1 MKCPSCG
8 YEEKYDAKVC
18 SFCSAPLQPDE
29 EEADEDHGK
38 GPGLSPRSGEAM
50 KKEEEAK
57 QLLEKMW
64 REKEAKEKATEER
77 RRQRLKGHAITGA
90 LTFAILNI
98 LLGLPGSLHPL
109 RLVVILFFSAVFG
122 LPLGYLI
129 SLWGGGLMKGAVI
142 SSGVFVLLRIVL
154 SVPALFQSSSPVM
167 VLFYAVLGG
176 VVAGAIPG
184 AIIGWHVDLDRT

>member
-18 SFCSAPLQPDE
+18 SFCSTLLQPDE
-29 EEADEDHGK
+29 EEPHGNQGDVRELPPHVLEK
-38 GPGLSPRSGEAM
+38 MR
-50 KKEEEAK
+50 KEKAAQ
-57 QLLEKMW
+57 QLLEQKR
-64 REKEAKEKATEER
+64 REDEAKEKAWEER
-77 RRQRLKGHAITGA
+77 RRKRLKGHAVTGV

-109 RLVVILFFSAVFG
+109 RLVVILVFSAVFG

-142 SSGVFVLLRIVL
+142 SSGVFVLLRIIL
-154 SVPALFQSSSPVM
+154 SVPALFQSGSPVI